1 MSGLSPLSGVDK
13 GGDTRSR
20 KGAVDGA
27 SPQQDATIAA
37 RLAELKAGT
46 TNTVR
51 RDQAT
56 QYDSCEGVLPH
67 QGYIAARSLK
77 PPGVLATAECQN
89 RQEKKSTHEPSGH
102 RPYPRAPE
110 PQLSERVRLE
120 GLSKAPHSQLVDRL

>member
-1 MSGLSPLSGVDK
+1 MASRSRARQHPGIRWLADFPPVARAQQSATPPRHREACLAPENRRNPTGYGPKNEWAVAPVGVDK

-46 TNTVR
+46 TNTAR

-56 QYDSCEGVLPH
+56 QYDSCEGV
-67 QGYIAARSLK
+67 YRIRDTSLL
-77 PPGVLATAECQN
+77 GA
-89 RQEKKSTHEPSGH
+89 
-102 RPYPRAPE
+102 
-110 PQLSERVRLE
+110 
-120 GLSKAPHSQLVDRL
+120 